1 MGEHKK
7 ARKNYEIP
15 HLRTSEIADK
25 GVSLDTELKRILSAA
40 TLQMGEHKKERK
52 KLRAEEDKIFKEEL
66 LKAKEEIKARRAQLK
81 NKGEVKPEEASPSFA
96 DAIAKEYE

>member
-1 MGEHKK
+1 M
-7 ARKNYEIP
+7 P

-25 GVSLDTELKRILSAA
+25 GVSLDNEVKRILHAA

-66 LKAKEEIKARRAQLK
+66 LKAKEEIKY
-81 NKGEVKPEEASPSFA
+81 
-96 DAIAKEYE
+96 D